1 MRILNKSRSY
11 MTNSKQK
18 ILDDLYN
25 RYQEEFS
32 GNNFVSGCGDTDAK
46 IMFIGEA
53 PGRDEIRLKK
63 PFVGKAGAKFETILF
78 DLGLCRDRIYL
89 TNAIKYALR
98 TDASKTGRNANR
110 PAKTKEIRS
119 SRQYLIEEIACIGPK
134 LIITLGGVPLKMIL
148 GRFDV
153 QIQKFAGKVLATEVG
168 PVFPLLHPAAMI
180 YDPKLAEKFDEDT
193 KILKQLIRDI

>member
-1 MRILNKSRSY
+1 

-18 ILDDLYN
+18 MLDDLYN

-32 GNNFVSGCGDTDAK
+32 GKSFVSGCGDADAK

-78 DLGLCRDRIYL
+78 ELGLFRDQIYL

-98 TDASKTGRNANR
+98 TDAIKTGRNANR
-110 PAKTKEIRS
+110 PAKTKEIQS
-119 SRQYLIEEIACIGPK
+119 SRQYLIEEIACISPK

-153 QIQKFAGKVLATEVG
+153 KIQKLAGKKLPTEVG
-168 PVFPLLHPAAMI
+168 TLFPLLHPAAMI
-180 YDPKLAEKFDEDT
+180 YNPKLVEKFAEDT
-193 KILKQLIRDI
+193 KILKKLIRDI